1 MCIDFRDVFLVYWC
15 EMFFF
20 PVNSWK
26 RAMKMLAVEQLEQ
39 VFVFKT
45 TTTTSHQ
52 HVVILQQEFHS

>member
-1 MCIDFRDVFLVYWC
+1 MCIDFRDVFLVC
-15 EMFFF
+15 CCKMFF

-26 RAMKMLAVEQLEQ
+26 RGMEMLAVEQLEQ

>member
-1 MCIDFRDVFLVYWC
+1 MCIDFRDVFLVCWC
-15 EMFFF
+15 KMFF

-26 RAMKMLAVEQLEQ
+26 RGMEMLAVEQLEQ

-45 TTTTSHQ
+45 TTTTLHQ